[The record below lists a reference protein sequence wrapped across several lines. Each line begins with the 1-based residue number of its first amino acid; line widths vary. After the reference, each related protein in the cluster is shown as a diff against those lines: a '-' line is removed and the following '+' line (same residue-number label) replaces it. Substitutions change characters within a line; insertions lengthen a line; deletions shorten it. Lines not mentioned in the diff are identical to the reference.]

1 MNLNYAYYYF
11 YLQCSRSV
19 TFLYGSGCRSGSS
32 VLYLW
37 ETDPD
42 PNADP
47 YQNLQWLLWMQKK
60 SIFSYFFLVFI
71 KKFKNF
77 KIGKIC
83 LMIKITFL
91 ARKILYWNFILQP
104 LFQSAQ
110 HFYEKW
116 EGSRSILVT
125 NGFGC
130 LSGRPNKIQI
140 PGCRS
145 GILII
150 WVLDSKSLRSNKISN
165 IYSGVG

>member
-1 MNLNYAYYYF
+1 MYEFELCLLLFLFAVFQIRNIFVWIRMQIWILSSIPLRNGSGSK
-11 YLQCSRSV
+11 CGPVPKSSV
-19 TFLYGSGCRSGSS
+19 T
-32 VLYLW
+32 VM
-37 ETDPD
+37 D
-42 PNADP
+42 A
-47 YQNLQWLLWMQKK
+47 KK
-60 SIFSYFFLVFI
+60 SIFSYFFCFNKEIPKL
-71 KKFKNF
+71 